1 MISHK
6 DNPTDVLVIGS
17 GVGGLTAAIILLK
30 TGCRVTVVEKN
41 PLPGGLMRSY
51 QRDGIDCPV
60 GVHYLGALAKGQ
72 PLRRMF
78 DYLGVTSRI
87 PVERMGSKGVIDRY
101 IFNDFIFDLPEG
113 ISAFAANL
121 LRAFPEERLQIDVI
135 VKNLKYTSAKMD
147 DFDILFAQNH
157 DFVSL
162 VEYIESLGNLMTN
175 LHCSAGL
182 RSVLG
187 MTSTWIG
194 IPLDECPIYYHH
206 MALASYLSSSWRLTC
221 SGADMADAFASRVK
235 NLGGTLMVGDPV
247 ERVLIDKR
255 VVEGV
260 ALKSGR
266 VLKAKRVVGAIHP
279 KILLGMLPE
288 GAVKPA
294 YIKRISNLEDTP
306 GSFSAHF
313 AVDAE
318 PHQELSHNVY
328 RVFTDGRGTI
338 SDVVFYQLRKSN
350 LPGINLLSIITPS
363 PSAEWNRWEHTRSN
377 RRGDDYR
384 VAKQQKAD
392 RLIRE
397 AAKIVGPFK
406 GLKMLDAS
414 THLTLRD
421 WVNTPGGSAYGV
433 LRSTKQLTS
442 AAMLNRTSVEGLF
455 LAGQSVL
462 APGIFG
468 TVLGSFYT
476 VKQMMGHKKF
486 LEEVVL

>member
-1 MISHK
+1 M
-6 DNPTDVLVIGS
+6 
-17 GVGGLTAAIILLK
+17 
-30 TGCRVTVVEKN
+30 
-41 PLPGGLMRSY
+41 PL
-51 QRDGIDCPV
+51 Q
-60 GVHYLGALAKGQ
+60 
-72 PLRRMF
+72 
-78 DYLGVTSRI
+78 
-87 PVERMGSKGVIDRY
+87 
-101 IFNDFIFDLPEG
+101 
-113 ISAFAANL
+113 
-121 LRAFPEERLQIDVI
+121 
-135 VKNLKYTSAKMD
+135 
-147 DFDILFAQNH
+147 
-157 DFVSL
+157 
-162 VEYIESLGNLMTN
+162 
-175 LHCSAGL
+175 AG
-182 RSVLG
+182 
-187 MTSTWIG
+187 
-194 IPLDECPIYYHH
+194 
-206 MALASYLSSSWRLTC
+206 
-221 SGADMADAFASRVK
+221 
-235 NLGGTLMVGDPV
+235 
-247 ERVLIDKR
+247 
-255 VVEGV
+255 
-260 ALKSGR
+260 
-266 VLKAKRVVGAIHP
+266 
-279 KILLGMLPE
+279 LPE

-294 YIKRISNLEDTP
+294 YSKRISNLEDTP
-306 GSFSAHF
+306 GIFSAHF
-313 AVDAE
+313 AVDADI
-318 PHQELSHNVY
+318 HQELSHNVY

-338 SDVVFYQLRKSN
+338 YDVVFYQLRKSN

-363 PSAEWNRWEHTRSN
+363 PSAEWKRWEHTRSN

-421 WVNTPGGSAYGV
+421 WVNSPGGSAYGV